1 MVDDI
6 YKRIWNLSPAVMQK
20 ANYSELTDLTRDLI
34 ALYDD
39 QGRLSEDPF
48 TPTRKRELSLPF
60 DPVQKV
66 LKGSI
71 CLVTGGSGCVG
82 SALVRE
88 LLKFDVKE
96 IVIMD
101 NKVIPE
107 HELPPRVT
115 FVKCDLRDY
124 DGIVVLF
131 KKYRPNIVFHAAAQR
146 DPGYAETHVFE
157 TISTNVLGTFN
168 VVRACEA
175 FDSVKQCVFSST
187 GKASRYFTQEIY
199 AGTKKMCE
207 FILDAYA
214 KRSRVRYGMVR
225 FTHILDNS
233 LMNQQ
238 LLDECEND
246 PYVAVHCPGKFVTA
260 QNVREAACLMLNA
273 LIYSE
278 NGQCNFLVVRN
289 LEWPVE
295 SLEMALYYIKRSNKR
310 MPVIF
315 MGNPVGYTEKFFRGQ
330 MDWSNPQDLNLLI
343 NVYEQR
349 YRRCN
354 EENDIIISRIA
365 SVNEDVVYKA
375 TEKISDAVNDKQAQH
390 ALIRGLKEI
399 VSDSL
404 SFVNKGDTVN
414 ILNWGL
420 QQRFL
425 DIEKC
430 KISDYGP
437 IVPMMFESLEY
448 SHHYKRVESLLY
460 QRA

>member
-1 MVDDI
+1 
-6 YKRIWNLSPAVMQK
+6 
-20 ANYSELTDLTRDLI
+20 
-34 ALYDD
+34 
-39 QGRLSEDPF
+39 
-48 TPTRKRELSLPF
+48 
-60 DPVQKV
+60 
-66 LKGSI
+66 
-71 CLVTGGSGCVG
+71 
-82 SALVRE
+82 
-88 LLKFDVKE
+88 
-96 IVIMD
+96 
-101 NKVIPE
+101 
-107 HELPPRVT
+107 
-115 FVKCDLRDY
+115 
-124 DGIVVLF
+124 
-131 KKYRPNIVFHAAAQR
+131 
-146 DPGYAETHVFE
+146 
-157 TISTNVLGTFN
+157 
-168 VVRACEA
+168 
-175 FDSVKQCVFSST
+175 
-187 GKASRYFTQEIY
+187 
-199 AGTKKMCE
+199 
-207 FILDAYA
+207 
-214 KRSRVRYGMVR
+214 
-225 FTHILDNS
+225 
-233 LMNQQ
+233 
-238 LLDECEND
+238 
-246 PYVAVHCPGKFVTA
+246 
-260 QNVREAACLMLNA
+260 
-273 LIYSE
+273 
-278 NGQCNFLVVRN
+278 
-289 LEWPVE
+289 
-295 SLEMALYYIKRSNKR
+295 
-310 MPVIF
+310 
-315 MGNPVGYTEKFFRGQ
+315 